1 MENLCFVI
9 DVTERNDLRR
19 RLLEASDVERRR
31 LAHDLH
37 DGLGQI
43 LTGLSLGVTSLCRV
57 MDRGGS
63 PGIGGAEF
71 VVEAIH
77 EASQACTQILQGLSP
92 LDSVGGDLLAA
103 LRNLPM
109 QIPPQSRDK
118 IVVEIAKESA
128 LTVPLAVREHLYQI
142 ARESVNNAL
151 KHADATRIK
160 VIATITSAFIRI
172 VVEDNGVGFDP
183 AAGRSS
189 GVGLL
194 SLALRS
200 DAVHAML
207 SIRRR
212 AEGGT
217 EVSCRCPQRDA

>member
-1 MENLCFVI
+1 PRAEFLGMERGALVADSGSPGVPAAASRLFERTVTSSVHCTRSGMKFEVEQTVTPVNVGGQMEYLCFVI

-31 LAHDLH
+31 LAHELH

-43 LTGLSLGVTSLCRV
+43 LTGMSLGITTLRRV

-71 VVEAIH
+71 VVEAIR
-77 EASQACTQILQGLSP
+77 EARQACTQILQGLSP

-118 IVVEIAKESA
+118 IVVEITKDSA
-128 LTVPLAVREHLYQI
+128 L
-142 ARESVNNAL
+142 
-151 KHADATRIK
+151 
-160 VIATITSAFIRI
+160 
-172 VVEDNGVGFDP
+172 
-183 AAGRSS
+183 
-189 GVGLL
+189 
-194 SLALRS
+194 
-200 DAVHAML
+200 
-207 SIRRR
+207 
-212 AEGGT
+212 
-217 EVSCRCPQRDA
+217 